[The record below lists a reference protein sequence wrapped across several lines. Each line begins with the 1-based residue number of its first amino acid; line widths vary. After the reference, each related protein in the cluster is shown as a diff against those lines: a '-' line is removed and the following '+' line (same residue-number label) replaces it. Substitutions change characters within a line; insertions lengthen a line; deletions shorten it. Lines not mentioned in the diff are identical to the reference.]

1 MIGSGETRR
10 RFITVALVA
19 LLAGCK
25 VVPKGG
31 PEAPPPAPDLQ
42 SLPADGERHRVALLV
57 PLSGPNGAAGQAIA
71 NAAAMALLDTNARNL
86 RLTNYDTSAGAAPAA
101 AKALAEGNRLI
112 LGPLVASDI
121 AAVASPARAARVPV
135 IAFTSDPDG
144 ARSGVFVMGNLPEQ
158 SIRRTV
164 DHARQQGA
172 KRFAALVPAG
182 DYGQRASAALAAQVR
197 ATGGTVAAMET
208 FDRSN
213 TSLVSAA
220 RRLATKGGYDAVLV
234 ADGGRAAAQAAPLL
248 KPAGSRV
255 RLIGTELWSGDAATA
270 APALRGAWYSAVSDA
285 RFGQF
290 ATSYRNRFGAAPNRV
305 ATLGYDAVLLT
316 LRITREWRPGTP
328 FPTARLADTSGF
340 LGLDGPFRFG
350 PDGVVQRAM
359 EVRELR
365 AGGHTV
371 VSPAPT
377 RFQD

>member
-172 KRFAALVPAG
+172 
-182 DYGQRASAALAAQVR
+182 
-197 ATGGTVAAMET
+197 
-208 FDRSN
+208 
-213 TSLVSAA
+213 
-220 RRLATKGGYDAVLV
+220 
-234 ADGGRAAAQAAPLL
+234 
-248 KPAGSRV
+248 
-255 RLIGTELWSGDAATA
+255 
-270 APALRGAWYSAVSDA
+270 
-285 RFGQF
+285 
-290 ATSYRNRFGAAPNRV
+290 
-305 ATLGYDAVLLT
+305 
-316 LRITREWRPGTP
+316 
-328 FPTARLADTSGF
+328 
-340 LGLDGPFRFG
+340 
-350 PDGVVQRAM
+350 
-359 EVRELR
+359 
-365 AGGHTV
+365 
-371 VSPAPT
+371 
-377 RFQD
+377 

>member
-1 MIGSGETRR
+1 MIGSGDTRR

-25 VVPKGG
+25 VVPTGA
-31 PEAPPPAPDLQ
+31 PEAPPPAPDLE
-42 SLPADGERHRVALLV
+42 SLPADGQRHRVALLV
-57 PLSGPNGAAGQAIA
+57 PLAGPNAAAGQAIA
-71 NAAAMALLDTNARNL
+71 NAAAMALLDTDAKNL
-86 RLTNYDTSAGAAPAA
+86 RITNYDTSAGAAPAA
-101 AKALAEGNRLI
+101 AKAVADGNRLI
-112 LGPLVASDI
+112 LGPLVTSDI
-121 AAVASPARAARVPV
+121 AAVSSTARAARIPV
-135 IAFTSDPDG
+135 ISFTSDPDG

-164 DHARQQGA
+164 DYARLQGA
-172 KRFAALVPAG
+172 SRFAALVPVG
-182 DYGQRASAALAAQVR
+182 DYGQRASAAMAASVR
-197 ATGGTVAAMET
+197 SAGGTVTAMET

-234 ADGGRAAAQAAPLL
+234 ADGGRAASQAAPLL
-248 KPAGSRV
+248 KRAGAKV
-255 RLIGTELWSGDAATA
+255 RLLGTELWSGDAAAAA
-270 APALRGAWYSAVSDA
+270 APLRGAWYSAVSDA

-290 ATSYRNRFGAAPNRV
+290 STSYRNRFGAAPGRV

-316 LRITREWRPGTP
+316 LRIARDWRPGSP
-328 FPTARLADTSGF
+328 FPTARLADTGGF

-350 PDGVVQRAM
+350 ADGVVQRAM

-371 VSPAPT
+371 VSPAPS
-377 RFQD
+377 RFHD